1 MARTCGC
8 IAHAPCR
15 SGSCVFQFSPAWSV
29 LLPVPFSL
37 FSVWSPPRV
46 LFEAPAALHRSS
58 QSQRHQLSAQ
68 PSPEGELLAWKRDR
82 IKRPLEGRRCPFPLC
97 TMRPAAMAAEG
108 IALLQDAVLTA
119 ARILGDPVSASDI
132 VRLLGVRNDEGVGE
146 GNVVRT
152 VVAMLK
158 AEHRLRADDTGAGSG
173 FVSAKDAVGEHGAVA
188 ATLTGKRARG
198 GSTGE
203 KEPSLKQGR
212 VSALDARLALRE
224 SQLVAALERR
234 LHEFEQKL
242 VPGCDA
248 GVKAAAL
255 GAAAGEGSCSKPKER
270 VMQDHMGTPLAAVDV
285 DRLCAVRS
293 RPLTTAAAHLGTR
306 PPLDVWKEHIH
317 MYVCVCARVI
327 LRANVRV
334 FLASQ
339 VMAPSVRSHTL

>member
-1 MARTCGC
+1 
-8 IAHAPCR
+8 
-15 SGSCVFQFSPAWSV
+15 
-29 LLPVPFSL
+29 
-37 FSVWSPPRV
+37 
-46 LFEAPAALHRSS
+46 
-58 QSQRHQLSAQ
+58 
-68 PSPEGELLAWKRDR
+68 
-82 IKRPLEGRRCPFPLC
+82 
-97 TMRPAAMAAEG
+97 MRPAAMAAEG

-188 ATLTGKRARG
+188 ATLTGKGARG

-255 GAAAGEGSCSKPKER
+255 GAAAGEGSCSKTKER

>member
-1 MARTCGC
+1 MCA
-8 IAHAPCR
+8 AK
-15 SGSCVFQFSPAWSV
+15 
-29 LLPVPFSL
+29 
-37 FSVWSPPRV
+37 SVWR
-46 LFEAPAALHRSS
+46 LATALKREAA
-58 QSQRHQLSAQ
+58 
-68 PSPEGELLAWKRDR
+68 GKRDR
-82 IKRPLEGRRCPFPLC
+82 VKEEEGRCPFPLC
-97 TMRPAAMAAEG
+97 TMQPATMAAEG

-255 GAAAGEGSCSKPKER
+255 GAAAGEGSCSKTKER